1 MPGGAAR
8 RYTCVIQAMPGLL
21 TLIGSGEVSAGMV
34 KVHRALLDALGEPA
48 RPAFLDTPAGFEL
61 GIDAISRRFV
71 DYFLTSLD
79 LPLGVAS
86 YHSREDSPEKQAEA
100 LASLSQSNYVIAGPG
115 SPTYAI
121 DHLRGTAILATIL
134 NRWEAGGQLVFA
146 SAATV
151 SLSRH
156 ALPVYEIYKVGQP
169 LQWHDGLDLLGPH
182 GCELAIV
189 PHWDNAEG
197 GSHDTRACFMGM
209 ERFDRLREMLP
220 PTAVVL
226 GIDEHTAVTF
236 DLAADRAQV
245 RGKSGVTVLRG
256 MEEQRFLS
264 GQAFPLDVL
273 HTSGAPARPSGPGTA
288 APADHPSLPDAA
300 VAIGAGDL
308 AGGLRMA
315 ASSASDDLQLILLQ
329 AASAVDEIPANDEA
343 LAPLIEIMI
352 DLRSGLRE
360 RNEWALADFLRD
372 RLAALGIELRDAPE
386 GTTWIRR

>member
-1 MPGGAAR
+1 
-8 RYTCVIQAMPGLL
+8 MPGLL

-34 KVHRALLDALGEPA
+34 KVHRELLGALAEPA
-48 RPAFLDTPAGFEL
+48 RPTFLDTPAGFEL
-61 GIDAISRRFV
+61 GIGAISRRFE
-71 DYFLTSLD
+71 DYFLTSLE
-79 LPLGVAS
+79 LPLRVAS
-86 YHSREDSPEKQAEA
+86 YHGRDDPLELQAEA
-100 LASLSQSNYVIAGPG
+100 IAALAQSNYIVAGPG

-121 DHLRGTAILATIL
+121 DHLRDTPILETIL
-134 NRWEAGGQLVFA
+134 HRWQSGGQLVFA

-169 LQWHDGLDLLGPH
+169 LHWRDGLDVLGPH

-209 ERFDRLREMLP
+209 VRFERLREMLP

-236 DLAADRAQV
+236 DPSANQARV
-245 RGKSGVTVLRG
+245 RGKGGVTILRG

-264 GQAFPLDVL
+264 GKVFPFDVL
-273 HTSGAPARPSGPGTA
+273 HTSGVPVRAPTPDASTARLSPSM
-288 APADHPSLPDAA
+288 PDAA
-300 VAIGAGDL
+300 AAIAAGDL

-315 ASSASDDLQLILLQ
+315 ASGASDDLQLILLQ
-329 AASAVDEIPANDEA
+329 AAAAADRLPANDDGV
-343 LAPLIEIMI
+343 APLIEILI

-372 RLAALGIELRDAPE
+372 RLAALGIELRDAPD

>member
-1 MPGGAAR
+1 
-8 RYTCVIQAMPGLL
+8 MPGLL

-34 KVHRALLDALGEPA
+34 KVHRALLEALGEPA
-48 RPAFLDTPAGFEL
+48 RPTFLDTPAGFEM
-61 GIDAISRRFV
+61 GIDAISRRFE
-71 DYFLTSLD
+71 DYFQTSLD
-79 LPLGVAS
+79 LPLRVAT
-86 YHSREDSPEKQAEA
+86 YHNREDPPEKQAEA
-100 LASLSQSNYVIAGPG
+100 LAALAQSNYIVAGPG

-121 DHLRGTAILATIL
+121 DHLRDTPILATIL
-134 NRWEAGGQLVFA
+134 HRWMDGAQLVFA

-169 LQWHDGLDLLGPH
+169 PHWHDGLDLLGPH

-220 PTAVVL
+220 LTAVVL

-236 DLAADRAQV
+236 DPAAAQARV
-245 RGKSGVTVLRG
+245 RGKGSVTILRG
-256 MEEQRFLS
+256 MEEQRFVS
-264 GQAFPLDVL
+264 GKVFPFDVL
-273 HTSGAPARPSGPGTA
+273 HTSDASARAPRPGASGA
-288 APADHPSLPDAA
+288 AEHPSLPDAA
-300 VAIGAGDL
+300 AAIGDGDL

-315 ASSASDDLQLILLQ
+315 ATGAADSLQLILLQ
-329 AASAVDEIPANDEA
+329 AATAIDEIPANDEA
-343 LAPLIEIMI
+343 VAPLIEILI

-372 RLAALGIELRDAPE
+372 RLAALRIELRDTPD